1 MDKFHRRTLLQALA
15 LTGMPCVHSSFWAQ
29 TAYPNKPV
37 TLIVPQPAGGDAD
50 AFCRTLQPKMQE
62 FLGQSLVIDNKGGA
76 AGNIGTAL
84 GARAAPDGYTITFVN
99 QGTMAINPHLYGNT
113 GYTVDQFTPVSHL
126 ASVDLVI
133 CAHPSVKA
141 NNLKEFLSLAKAAPG
156 QYNYGTA
163 GSGSA
168 NHMAGELLK
177 AQAGIFMTHIPFRG
191 GGPAITAALAGDVQ
205 IVVAFPLA
213 ALPHIKA
220 GKLKALAVTGARRA
234 QALPEVPTVAESGVK
249 DAAGGYEFASW
260 FGFVLPK
267 GTPDAIVKRV
277 HDAASFALKTPEVA
291 NRLLAGMTRPIA
303 SSPQDFAALI
313 AKESSQWGKMIKT
326 LNVKVD

>member
-1 MDKFHRRTLLQALA
+1 MQNFYRRTLLQAISLA
-15 LTGMPCVHSSFWAQ
+15 SLPCIQTLTSAQ
-29 TAYPNKPV
+29 TNYPNKPI

-50 AFCRTLQPKMQE
+50 VFCRTLQPKMQE

-84 GARAAPDGYTITFVN
+84 GARAVPDGYTITFVN
-99 QGTMAINPHLYGNT
+99 QGTMTINPHLYQNT
-113 GYTVDQFTPVSHL
+113 GYSVDQFVPVSHL

-141 NNLKEFLSLAKAAPG
+141 NNLKEFIALAKHAPG
-156 QYNYGTA
+156 HYNYGTA

-177 AQAGIFMTHIPFRG
+177 SMAGIFMTHIPFRG

-220 GKLKALAVTGARRA
+220 GKLKALAVTGASRA
-234 QALPEVPTVAESGVK
+234 QALPNVPTVAESGVK
-249 DAAGGYEFASW
+249 GYEFASW

-267 GTPDAIVKRV
+267 GTPDTVVKRV
-277 HDAASFALKTPEVA
+277 QDAASFAIKTPEVA
-291 NRLLAGMTRPIA
+291 SKLLAGMTRPIA
-303 SSPQDFAALI
+303 SSPKVFADLI
-313 AKESSQWGKMIKT
+313 VKESNQWGRMIKT